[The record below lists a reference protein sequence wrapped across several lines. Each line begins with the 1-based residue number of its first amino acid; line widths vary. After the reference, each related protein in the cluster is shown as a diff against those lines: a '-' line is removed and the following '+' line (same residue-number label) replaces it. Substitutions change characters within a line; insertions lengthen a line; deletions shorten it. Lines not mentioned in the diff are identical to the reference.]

1 MDHHMMTRRRLLQV
15 SASGLVTTTILG
27 GALTAPTAAE
37 AKPYASPFTWISPR
51 GTIEVMDDYPYWVA
65 KEMGYF
71 GDLGVETAMEPGP
84 SDGTAV
90 VKFLAVVALSASIL
104 TLLRL
109 ILVISSTR

>member
-1 MDHHMMTRRRLLQV
+1 MTNLRTGPGLTRRKLLQITGGGIVV
-15 SASGLVTTTILG
+15 SSLGLRTAMAAS
-27 GALTAPTAAE
+27 
-37 AKPYASPFTWISPR
+37 YDRPFTWISPR

-90 VKFLAVVALSASIL
+90 VKFLAVEQADIGFPSPGVA
-104 TLLRL
+104 
-109 ILVISSTR
+109 